1 MNKTPFYRTL
11 RSIPVLALATAL
23 VACAS
28 TYTDG
33 YVPQYESAV
42 SSIHGADMKQVE
54 DAEIWEMFEP
64 MRAVFSDLKSPDLED
79 RIRDAYADQVYFNDT
94 FHTFTTQDQLVDY
107 LVETADRV
115 VATTTEFEEVGVSG
129 SSYFLRWKM
138 HIEVEVS
145 GETIVTDSI
154 GVSQL
159 RFDDKGKVVFHQD
172 FWDNTE
178 GFFRHLPVVGY
189 VLDKTFQRL

>member
-1 MNKTPFYRTL
+1 M
-11 RSIPVLALATAL
+11 LAAAAAL

-28 TYTDG
+28 TYTDS

-42 SSIHGADMKQVE
+42 STIHGADSQP
-54 DAEIWEMFEP
+54 AENADVWELFAP
-64 MRAVFSDLKSPDLED
+64 MRAVYSDLKHPDLED
-79 RIRDAYADQVYFNDT
+79 RIRDAYADQMYFNDT
-94 FHTFTTQDQLVDY
+94 FHTFNTQDQLVEY
-107 LVETADRV
+107 LMQTADRV
-115 VATTTEFEEVGVSG
+115 NSTTTEFEEVGFSG

-138 HIEVEVS
+138 HIEVEIS
-145 GETIVTDSI
+145 GETIVTNSI

-159 RFDDKGKVVFHQD
+159 RFDDEGKVVFHQD